1 MSKYNTNNFEQVNE
15 VSPSYSKHTNTLFN
29 HMNDMIDLR
38 LARNNDGCPCIKLDK
53 NNLHIA
59 MVFEDTGSHIVP
71 LSYGQNM
78 ARDNQSFHAEHN
90 AIMRLRNRNTK
101 KLLPINIFVLKTTLA
116 GTVGSSSPC
125 AHCLAVMCT
134 LPNKK
139 GYRVVNVY
147 YTNSERQI
155 VNKKISELLVA
166 EPYVSRYYLIRNY
179 KPKLGEL

>member
-1 MSKYNTNNFEQVNE
+1 MSKYNTLNFEQFNE
-15 VSPSYSKHTNTLFN
+15 VSSSNSKHTNSLFN

-38 LARNNDGCPCIKLDK
+38 LARNTDGCPCIKLDK

-59 MVFEDTGSHIVP
+59 MVFEESGSNIIP
-71 LSYGQNM
+71 LSFGQNWS
-78 ARDNQSFHAEHN
+78 NYNISYHAEHN
-90 AIMRLRNRNTK
+90 AIRKLKNRDTK

-147 YTNSERQI
+147 FTNSERQI
-155 VNKKISELLVA
+155 IKKKISELLVA

-179 KPKLGEL
+179 KPKLGNL